1 MAAHGLGT
9 SVGSGAPSE
18 AGGML
23 AGGWACSCH
32 TLGFLEVGFLASV
45 IITFEQWRIWG
56 LVLSHRAELLPWHRL
71 SLCP

>member
-1 MAAHGLGT
+1 
-9 SVGSGAPSE
+9 
-18 AGGML
+18 ML

-56 LVLSHRAELLPWHRL
+56 LVLSHGAELLPWHRL